1 MHPLLVDIE
10 QKLREL
16 TSIIFN
22 THCVSFSIVVLIMWL
37 SLLLLARLDHNK
49 LTPRE
54 SSCQKI
60 IVKNFNYKMNEEKC
74 RESRNNPLKRNFPI
88 QKLTCSLNGH
98 KISRIRESE
107 RGKIVN
113 FGLRLPVKLDPTS
126 IFLFSQW
133 IFIVPSISITNNV
146 AIICFQFT
154 IISNCCFAIWSGIY
168 WSTIPTP
175 YQPQTAHFFLCWIY
189 SNFKWVTRMF
199 PHLFHF
205 LYVLSTDLLCS
216 FTQKSH

>member
-1 MHPLLVDIE
+1 
-10 QKLREL
+10 
-16 TSIIFN
+16 
-22 THCVSFSIVVLIMWL
+22 
-37 SLLLLARLDHNK
+37 
-49 LTPRE
+49 
-54 SSCQKI
+54 
-60 IVKNFNYKMNEEKC
+60 MNEENC

-113 FGLRLPVKLDPTS
+113 FGLRLPGKLDPTS

-154 IISNCCFAIWSGIY
+154 IITEQLLFCNMIWNILEHNTDTI
-168 WSTIPTP
+168 STTNG
-175 YQPQTAHFFLCWIY
+175 TFFFMLNIQQFQVGNKNVSTFISFSLCA
-189 SNFKWVTRMF
+189 F
-199 PHLFHF
+199 
-205 LYVLSTDLLCS
+205 D
-216 FTQKSH
+216 